1 MVFFIQS
8 EKINSEAY
16 LGPCQTSVIKFFAH
30 IIYRYKPLTFYAKSS
45 ILNIWQGPKY
55 AHETNVQKKI
65 QQGIIHLVRT
75 QNFPRTCAYQGVIN
89 VSFSE
94 NFADA
99 LNEWSLIRM
108 LEAGNDN
115 EKWQPSTQKKEIKQ
129 IDHNDHRINVWEEI
143 ECT

>member
-1 MVFFIQS
+1 MAKVEFPKNNVVFFIQS

-16 LGPCQTSVIKFFAH
+16 LGSCQTSVIKFFTH

-75 QNFPRTCAYQGVIN
+75 CAYQGVRN
-89 VSFSE
+89 VSFPE

-99 LNEWSLIRM
+99 LNE
-108 LEAGNDN
+108 
-115 EKWQPSTQKKEIKQ
+115 
-129 IDHNDHRINVWEEI
+129 
-143 ECT
+143 